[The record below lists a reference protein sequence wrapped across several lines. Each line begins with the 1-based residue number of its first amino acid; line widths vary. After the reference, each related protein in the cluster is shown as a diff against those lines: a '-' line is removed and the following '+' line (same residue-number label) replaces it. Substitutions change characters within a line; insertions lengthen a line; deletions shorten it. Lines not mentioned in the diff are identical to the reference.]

1 MEIWSIWADLAWIDK
16 NKHSVNIISTKSAYL
31 KMELFLK
38 KIYIKNCEQKD
49 KKTCGKHKLA
59 IVSSVSILWVS
70 VTKEI
75 PVPGWEKVNT
85 WNWGKICQTVQD
97 GVQIMKSHG
106 STERLLLHVQYLNSR
121 CSPSSNT
128 IKLNFMDS

>member
-1 MEIWSIWADLAWIDK
+1 MEIWSIWADLAWIDE
-16 NKHSVNIISTKSAYL
+16 NKHSVNIISTKSVYL

-38 KIYIKNCEQKD
+38 NIYIKNCE
-49 KKTCGKHKLA
+49 HKLA
-59 IVSSVSILWVS
+59 IVSSVSIRWVS

-75 PVPGWEKVNT
+75 PFPGWEKVNK

-97 GVQIMKSHG
+97 GIQIMKSHG
-106 STERLLLHVQYLNSR
+106 STERLLLHVQYLNSK

-128 IKLNFMDS
+128 IKLNFMDSYSRCES

>member
-16 NKHSVNIISTKSAYL
+16 NKHSVNIISTKSVYL

-38 KIYIKNCEQKD
+38 KIYIKNCE
-49 KKTCGKHKLA
+49 HKLA

-75 PVPGWEKVNT
+75 PFPGWEKVNK

-106 STERLLLHVQYLNSR
+106 STERLLLHVQYLNSKW
-121 CSPSSNT
+121 SPSSNT
-128 IKLNFMDS
+128 INLNFMDSYSRCES